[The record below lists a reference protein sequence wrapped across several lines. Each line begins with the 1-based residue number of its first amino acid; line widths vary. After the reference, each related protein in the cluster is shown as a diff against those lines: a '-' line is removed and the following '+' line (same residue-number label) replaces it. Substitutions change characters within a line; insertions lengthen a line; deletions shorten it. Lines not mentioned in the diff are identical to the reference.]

1 MPIGVDCPACQH
13 QFMVPDKMSGRPVKC
28 PRCEHPFTAHN
39 GPVGGGGFGESRLSP
54 AVSPPTQVPIA
65 HFLGSGTILPVADF
79 NPPPEPL
86 PVAQVVGPPVPLP
99 AAKFTA
105 SALPVDSAPLPAPA
119 PLDQVPLPVAA
130 PPAPPLVQP
139 APVSFAHG
147 IMNAPSFP
155 APAKPKRRGLTRLV
169 LDLPDT
175 VMRSVP
181 KPLQGITGLAFVALL
196 AGLAAW
202 AVLGLVREQIMALIL
217 AVMGL
222 LFAGVAI
229 AALVQREAKGF
240 GLPFAAVLVNLQALV
255 LAFVA
260 PATSQPT
267 GTDQEPSK
275 APATPIALLRGKLK
289 DADPKERMKA
299 AYAVRDLAAE
309 IDKTVPDLLTLLGDK
324 QAKVRAAA
332 IEALG
337 QIGPEARIAYPLVA
351 DKQRSD
357 PDDNVR
363 NKAKDALKKIG
374 APTAADVAML
384 QGVFTDK
391 KSGKQMRVAAAL
403 SLALIGNDARGAI
416 QPLEEGLKDSE
427 GSVRVASA
435 HALWKLIGRQAEGLI
450 EVLIAGL
457 RDVDVLV
464 KAQAAQVLFEM
475 RVDARDAAGQ
485 LEIALG
491 DSDTAVRQKAAMA
504 LWSIGPAANAQVPRL
519 LKALDDSDTKVKI
532 YAAMALWGIARQ
544 KEGIA
549 VLCVVLNAKG
559 EDLVLRVNAAKGLWS
574 ICKDAR
580 NSNITMWDKKLAG
593 KPQIADAVGPLI
605 KALEDSDSDV
615 RGLAALT
622 LGFIGKDAKAALPKL
637 TQSLKHPADAGFRAE
652 VAFALMRIGLDIK
665 AADPK
670 ALDLQPSLPALAAAL
685 EDADGNVRLFAA
697 QALWAIERKGDAL
710 VPVLIK
716 LLQDRDAELRAK
728 AADALGALRQ
738 EAKAAVPALND
749 ALKDENPK
757 LRLHAA
763 TTLGKIGQEAR
774 VTYPTLEQLTREDQP
789 EIKKAATEAM
799 KKIGRPVKT
808 DVKGLLI
815 PALKHPSSN
824 YRAGATACLWMLDRD
839 ARDAV
844 EALAEALSDTDPV
857 VSNTAAFALAAIGP
871 EADEAVPALIKALSN
886 QNDEDLRMHAAYAL
900 GEIGAKPK
908 ENAKGKAK
916 EAPRAKKD
924 APPALKAALDDKR
937 PSVRL
942 HAAKALWEITH
953 DPQDVLEALT
963 FLLEEKDVPSPLVL
977 SAVETLT
984 EVGPKCGAAGK
995 HVEMLRKH
1003 TVPALTRLMAD
1014 GEDTVKLTAVVAL
1027 GVIGKEGRTG
1037 VPRLIDMLSEPDAE
1051 IRAAA
1056 IEALVNIAAA
1066 EQKANLGIRA
1076 KVAYAALLFAWKAD
1090 SNEAVRQRAN
1100 LAKQRLQPGAA
1111 DVPELLDV
1119 IGDKSQSL
1127 AFRQAAAQVLGLV
1140 GQDAKGHVERMCK
1153 LLTADEPGVRALVA
1167 LALGELGL
1175 DGKTAIRPLIAALKD
1190 QDGYVR
1196 VAVVQ
1201 ALGEIGQF
1209 HRADCLEDLRLVS
1222 TNDPDAIVREA
1233 AAEAVKKIVGAPK

>member
-39 GPVGGGGFGESRLSP
+39 GPVAEFEECRLSP
-54 AVSPPTQVPIA
+54 PVSPPAQLPIA
-65 HFLGSGTILPVADF
+65 SFLGPGTILPVADF
-79 NPPPEPL
+79 NPPPASL
-86 PVAQVVGPPVPLP
+86 PVAKVTS
-99 AAKFTA
+99 AAA
-105 SALPVDSAPLPAPA
+105 PVDSAPLPAPA

-130 PPAPPLVQP
+130 PPPSPLPPP
-139 APVSFAHG
+139 APVPLAHG
-147 IMNAPSFP
+147 IMIAAPFQ

-175 VMRSVP
+175 VMRTVP

-202 AVLGLVREQIMALIL
+202 AVLGLVREQIMVLVLAIL
-217 AVMGL
+217 GL

-229 AALVQREAKGF
+229 ATLVQREAKGF
-240 GLPFAAVLVNLQALV
+240 GLPVAAVLVNLQALV
-255 LAFVA
+255 MAFMA
-260 PATSQPT
+260 PANWQST
-267 GTDQEPSK
+267 GTDQEANK
-275 APATPIALLRGKLK
+275 APATTIAQLSGKLK

-299 AYAVRDLAAE
+299 AYVVRDLAAE
-309 IDKTVPDLLTLLGDK
+309 IDKTVPDLLTLLYDK
-324 QAKVRAAA
+324 QFKVRLAAL
-332 IEALG
+332 EALG

-351 DKQRSD
+351 ERQRSD
-357 PDDNVR
+357 ADENVR

-374 APTAADVAML
+374 APTAGDVAML

-391 KSGKQMRVAAAL
+391 RSGKLMRVAAAL
-403 SLALIGNDARGAI
+403 SLGLIGNDARSAI

-427 GSVRVASA
+427 GSVRVAA
-435 HALWKLIGRQAEGLI
+435 AQALWKLVGRQAEGLI
-450 EVLIAGL
+450 DVLIAGL
-457 RDVDVLV
+457 RDVDPLVRAQAGQVLV
-464 KAQAAQVLFEM
+464 EM

-491 DSDTAVRQKAAMA
+491 DSDTQVRQFAAMA
-504 LWSIGPAANAQVPRL
+504 LWSIGPSARAQVPRL

-549 VLCVVLNAKG
+549 VLCVVLNAKA
-559 EDLVLRVNAAKGLWS
+559 EDVDLRINAAKGLWGIS
-574 ICKDAR
+574 KDAR
-580 NSNITMWDKKLAG
+580 NSNINMWDAKLAG

-605 KALEDSDSDV
+605 KALDDSNSDV

-622 LGFIGKDAKAALPKL
+622 LGYIGKDAKAALPKL
-637 TQSLKHPADAGFRAE
+637 TQSLKHPTDAGYRAE

-670 ALDLQPSLPALAAAL
+670 AVDLQPTLPALAAAL
-685 EDADGNVRLFAA
+685 EDTDNNVRLFAA
-697 QALWAIERKGDAL
+697 QALWAIERKANAV

-738 EAKAAVPALND
+738 DAKAAVPALND
-749 ALKDENPK
+749 ALKDESPK

-763 TTLGKIGQEAR
+763 NTLGKIGQDAR
-774 VTYPTLEQLTREDQP
+774 VTYPTLEQLTKEDQP
-789 EIKKAATEAM
+789 DIKKAATEAM

-824 YRAGATACLWMLDRD
+824 YRAAATACLWMLNRD

-844 EALAEALSDTDPV
+844 DALAEALSDTDPLV
-857 VSNTAAFALAAIGP
+857 ASTAALTLAAIGP
-871 EADEAVPALIKALSN
+871 EADDAVPALIKALSN
-886 QNDEDLRMHAAYAL
+886 QSDEVLRMHAAYAL
-900 GEIGAKPK
+900 GEIGAMSR
-908 ENAKGKAK
+908 ENAKTTAK

-953 DPQDVLEALT
+953 DPQDVLETLT
-963 FLLEEKDVPSPLVL
+963 HLLEDKDVPSAFAL

-984 EVGPKCGAAGK
+984 EVGPKCGDAGK
-995 HVEMLRKH
+995 HIEMLRKH

-1014 GEDTVKLTAVVAL
+1014 GEDAVKLTAVVAL
-1027 GVIGKEGRTG
+1027 GVIGKEGREG
-1037 VPRLIDMLSEPDAE
+1037 VARLIDMLSEPDAE

-1066 EQKANLGIRA
+1066 EQKAKIGIRA

-1100 LAKQRLQPGAA
+1100 LAKQKLQPGAA

-1140 GQDAKGHVERMCK
+1140 GQEAKGHIERMSK

-1175 DGKTAIRPLIAALKD
+1175 DGKAAIRPLIAALKD

-1233 AAEAVKKIVGAPK
+1233 AADAAKRIVGK